1 MRIMECVSDRLRT
14 TFVPSDDP
22 EGSERRTVAEQPII
36 IYRPKTRKIAGLTFV
51 VTAANLPISK
61 YASTI
66 NALTSVDHVVVGFF
80 VNVLSPA
87 RGNHRAKAERIRQ
100 IFQELRGEFRV
111 KQYDIVGHSIGGKI
125 ALLAAALYDEENCIR
140 SIVALDPVDQSPVEF
155 TNDILSKKDLQDG
168 NAPPSNPFRG
178 GGGDDDASVASTA
191 SKRGR
196 RTNLSLE
203 SSKADITLTL
213 TDTGYWIGKKHNA
226 RGIQK
231 NNPSVKLVMHRNS
244 FHMVYCDEEGILSW
258 KALMGR
264 GKSDDRNKIVREE
277 AQTLIK
283 ERAMRST
290 VTGHASGKMKSTVGK
305 AKRAMT
311 NGISDLAELGGDAQR
326 KGSAL
331 AGAAAL
337 TKAMG

>member
-1 MRIMECVSDRLRT
+1 MDRVANRLRT
-14 TFVPSDDP
+14 TFVPCDDP
-22 EGSERRTVAEQPII
+22 DGSEQRIVAEQPIV
-36 IYRPKTRKIAGLTFV
+36 IYRPKQRKVAGLTFV
-51 VTAANLPISK
+51 VTAANLPLSK
-61 YASTI
+61 YTSTI
-66 NALTSVDHVVVGFF
+66 NALTSVDHVVVGLF

-100 IFQELRGEFRV
+100 IFQKLRGEFRV
-111 KQYDIVGHSIGGKI
+111 KHYDIVGHSIGGKI
-125 ALLAAALYDEENCIR
+125 ALLAAALYDGENCIR
-140 SIVALDPVDQSPVEF
+140 SIVALDPVDQSPAEF
-155 TNDILSKKDLQDG
+155 TNRILSADG
-168 NAPPSNPFRG
+168 NFPPPNPFRG
-178 GGGDDDASVASTA
+178 GEGDDDASAASTV

-203 SSKADITLTL
+203 SSKADITLTF
-213 TDTGYWIGKKHNA
+213 TDTGYWISKKHNA
-226 RGIQK
+226 REIQK

-264 GKSDDRNKIVREE
+264 GKSDDRNQIVREVTL
-277 AQTLIK
+277 TLIK

-290 VTGHASGKMKSTVGK
+290 ITGHASGKMKSTVGK
-305 AKRAMT
+305 AKQAMT
-311 NGISDLAELGGDAQR
+311 NGISDLVELGGDAQR

-337 TKAMG
+337 SKVMG